1 MMWKYMFGVLGNH
14 VYYLTCFILGGFIP
28 SGLKTYFACA
38 QNKKQSSHLLSLVS
52 YRPLWIKMASVN
64 IQILIIHCL

>member
-1 MMWKYMFGVLGNH
+1 MWKYMFGVLGNH

-52 YRPLWIKMASVN
+52 YRPL
-64 IQILIIHCL
+64 